1 VKRLILA
8 CLAALLTALVPAP
21 ADAATS
27 AKSKAAKA
35 KVVCFKKTVKTK
47 SGRKVRK
54 TVCRPRRKAK
64 KAPARTPI
72 TPSANAPELPK
83 NVEGPAPSP
92 VLGSP
97 AAPTAAVPAVSAP
110 VCVPE
115 DSEWLTVTAL
125 DENAKFIL
133 RLSRTCLR
141 AGRTIVQLQNQ
152 DAQEH
157 DLWAEGTAPVV
168 AKREVVTSAAPESLE
183 QAETTLSAGEWRLF
197 CSIPGHGTMSRTV
210 SVVG

>member
-8 CLAALLTALVPAP
+8 LLAALLTALVPAP
-21 ADAATS
+21 ADAATTARS
-27 AKSKAAKA
+27 KA
-35 KVVCFKKTVKTK
+35 KVVCFKKTVKTE

-54 TVCRPRRKAK
+54 KVCRPRRKATAK
-64 KAPARTPI
+64 PKAKALTPPTAAPLAPPAIPTSGEGAG
-72 TPSANAPELPK
+72 PSA
-83 NVEGPAPSP
+83 
-92 VLGSP
+92 VLGMP
-97 AAPTAAVPAVSAP
+97 AAPAPAAP

-125 DENAKFIL
+125 DVNARFTL

-141 AGRTIVQLQNQ
+141 AGRTVVQYQNT

-157 DLWAEGTAPVV
+157 DLWVEGTSPLI
-168 AKREVVTSAAPESLE
+168 AKREVVASAAPESLE
-183 QAETTLSAGEWRLF
+183 QAEANLTAGEWRLF
-197 CSIPGHGTMSRTV
+197 CAIPGHGTMSRTV